1 MSVTTVPYRS
11 SRVAPARMRRPQ
23 CHKWR
28 AAAGRPSS
36 PCLRRPAP
44 SWDSHWPELIAGG
57 EASGTPELGLSAGG
71 ARPGS
76 PDGRRATREHG
87 LAATF
92 ERRACVDRMV
102 RGAHGGSVSRAPSR
116 GRCVRLSRAGSR
128 AKEACRRPSAG
139 GRRRPRRGGSRW
151 LLRRS
156 KRLISLRRVNILG
169 VSRRL
174 VLADVV
180 MPSDSGRNEC
190 DIARIAGASCGR
202 GWRQCPGRDGD

>member
-1 MSVTTVPYRS
+1 MSVTTVPCRS
-11 SRVAPARMRRPQ
+11 SRVAPARTRRPQ
-23 CHKWR
+23 YHKWR

-44 SWDSHWPELIAGG
+44 SWDSHWPGLIAGG
-57 EASGTPELGLSAGG
+57 ESVRRPRAGTVRAGG

-92 ERRACVDRMV
+92 ARRACVDRMV

-116 GRCVRLSRAGSR
+116 GRCVRLSRAGPR

-139 GRRRPRRGGSRW
+139 GRRRRDAEDRAGFFASR
-151 LLRRS
+151 S
-156 KRLISLRRVNILG
+156 
-169 VSRRL
+169 
-174 VLADVV
+174 A
-180 MPSDSGRNEC
+180 
-190 DIARIAGASCGR
+190 
-202 GWRQCPGRDGD
+202 